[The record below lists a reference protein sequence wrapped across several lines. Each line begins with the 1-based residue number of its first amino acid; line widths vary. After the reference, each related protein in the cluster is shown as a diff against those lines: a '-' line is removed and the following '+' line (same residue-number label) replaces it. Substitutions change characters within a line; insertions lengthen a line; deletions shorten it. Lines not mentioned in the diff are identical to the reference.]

1 MNDSTEHTQLK
12 THRRQSSN
20 NDNPQYRQ
28 TSSPPPSPPYAT
40 VFNPDTQVL
49 NVETV
54 SAFKT
59 FTTLTMTDL
68 LYYDFLMKYIEK
80 KKILNIF
87 DDAYEIVIV
96 IKLKPEIKLA
106 NYYRKQ
112 RDIKTS
118 NVFIAGFYDVACCES
133 AVQYDSIMRKNKEYF
148 NPLIFLLE
156 NMVGYSN
163 TILPGSATNID
174 ILWADLKDGME
185 QIYSRTSM
193 CFQRYMNIYTHVY
206 TYSTAIQ
213 SNSVHSSNSST
224 AVNGSCHSA
233 QRGRVIS
240 AHSPATNINAD
251 ANITTNAT
259 PNEFSGHE
267 LYSRIATYLHSFVA
281 DLHKLKKQNYV
292 NNAASLHDESLL
304 VYYCTQWENY
314 RFSSKIVN
322 GLCAYL
328 NRHWIRRIN
337 DEGNDTIVEIYQLAL
352 RIWKKV
358 FFEIL
363 SDSLTKALL
372 KAVECLRHGEMCNM
386 DLVSGVVNS
395 FVELSSCR
403 KQSNRSLED
412 DTVDQSLMIYKKYFE
427 EPFLMQT
434 RAFYTI
440 ESETFIRENTFSE
453 YMKRVETRMQE
464 ENKLCTVYLN
474 KVTLK
479 PLSNLLVD
487 IFVEQRLDVFQAEF
501 KKLLKTEK
509 TEGRTIS
516 AFVREQTDPKTYVT
530 AILEVYEKFHI
541 LVTDAFRGDYGF
553 VTALDKACSKFI
565 NDNKITKKANC
576 SSKSP
581 ELLARYCDILLKKSP
596 KNPEEAEVESLL
608 NKVMVVF
615 KFIEDKDIFQ
625 KFYIRL
631 FAKRLVNQLS
641 ASEDTEASMIS
652 KLKEACGFEYTS
664 KLQRMFTD
672 IAVSKSITDRFH
684 EYEAKCKIEG
694 VQTNVMV
701 LSSGAWPFQASFNF
715 NIPAPV
721 ETYTGRKLSWLFNC
735 SRVEMAAHCYDRNYT
750 LLTSAYQAA
759 VLEQFNYSPKC
770 MLLQLFEA
778 TNIRLDLLQQVI
790 GQLIKFNVLG
800 AKIGDSVIDVK
811 DSNDDGEDAL
821 GFDSVIFLGDFR
833 SRKVRVDLTKV
844 SLKAEISQEHET
856 VEKNV
861 DEDRRLLI
869 QACIVRTMKMRK
881 ALNHNQLISEVISQ
895 LSSRFTPRIQ
905 MIKFFF
911 VFDLF
916 EPEVVKFVGK
926 DLDRKMGSVLWL
938 VVLVCV
944 QWIGALDELLEPT
957 LLISV
962 LVRNKAHVLP
972 YFLGTLD
979 ALDYPKHRIQLFIR
993 LDHSV
998 DDSAEMLDRW
1008 LGRVNRSYHSVEFS
1022 HDDDPIGYAGERSW
1036 FDWTEDRYREVI
1048 RWKQYALDKGRRV
1061 WADYL
1066 LFLDSDV
1073 LFTDPNAVRLL
1084 IAESKPIVAPMLTS
1098 VGAYSNFWAST
1109 TDTGYYKRTDDYDR
1123 LLTRQSVGCFAV
1135 PMVNSAVLIDLRWQA
1150 TDKLALEPDRL
1161 VEPYNGPLDD
1171 MLLLAASVRQA
1182 GLRMHVSNRHRYGV
1196 LLPPLDV
1203 DASLADELDNLQF
1216 LVLESLHNGP
1226 PGLTTTPLLEA
1237 TEQPVPGPVD
1247 KMHFDEL
1254 YLINLLRRPDRR
1266 LRMLAC
1272 FAVLGLEVRLVE
1284 AVDGRML
1291 EPADLNAIGVK
1302 QMPDYRDP
1310 YHKRPMTLGEVGCFL
1325 SHYNVWRDMLD
1336 RGYRRA
1342 VIFEDD
1348 LRFTRSFRRQ
1358 VGVVMAE
1365 LDANVP
1371 DWDLVYLGRKRL
1383 NPDQDGPLV
1392 ENCSF
1397 VSHVG
1402 YSYWT
1407 LAYALSRRRLHQRH
1421 REHWHC
1427 WTATA
1432 AAAAAADF
1440 AHTGNVSQ
1448 HRATRR
1454 RTLNDQPTSK
1464 LYLLLGWKLIASSQR
1479 IERAICIL
1487 SQSSSFDPQRRK
1499 VQQQQQR

>member
-1 MNDSTEHTQLK
+1 
-12 THRRQSSN
+12 
-20 NDNPQYRQ
+20 
-28 TSSPPPSPPYAT
+28 
-40 VFNPDTQVL
+40 
-49 NVETV
+49 
-54 SAFKT
+54 
-59 FTTLTMTDL
+59 
-68 LYYDFLMKYIEK
+68 
-80 KKILNIF
+80 
-87 DDAYEIVIV
+87 
-96 IKLKPEIKLA
+96 
-106 NYYRKQ
+106 
-112 RDIKTS
+112 
-118 NVFIAGFYDVACCES
+118 
-133 AVQYDSIMRKNKEYF
+133 
-148 NPLIFLLE
+148 LIFLPE

-163 TILPGSATNID
+163 TIPPGNATSID

-193 CFQRYMNIYTHVY
+193 CFKRYMNIYTHVY

-213 SNSVHSSNSST
+213 SNSVHSNNSPT
-224 AVNGSCHSA
+224 AVNGNNHLA
-233 QRGRVIS
+233 QRSRRTSV
-240 AHSPATNINAD
+240 HSPGTNINASVYVNANAD
-251 ANITTNAT
+251 ANINANANANTNTNAT

-267 LYSRIATYLHSFVA
+267 LYGRIASYLHSFVA
-281 DLHKLKKQNYV
+281 DLHK
-292 NNAASLHDESLL
+292 NAASLHDESLL

-352 RIWKKV
+352 RIWKSV
-358 FFEIL
+358 FFEVL
-363 SDSLTKALL
+363 SESLTKALL
-372 KAVECLRHGEMCNM
+372 KAIECLRHGEMCNM
-386 DLVSGVVNS
+386 DLVSGVVSS
-395 FVELSSCR
+395 FVELSGCGN
-403 KQSNRSLED
+403 QSNRSHED
-412 DTVDQSLMIYKKYFE
+412 DTTDQSLMIYKNYFE

-479 PLSNLLVD
+479 PLSNLLVN
-487 IFVEQRLDVFQAEF
+487 IFVEQRLDVFHAEF

-509 TEGRTIS
+509 TEDLKRVYDLCLRVDNGLVEVKKSLGAHILS
-516 AFVREQTDPKTYVT
+516 HGKAALENIGDFAITDPKTYVT
-530 AILEVYEKFHI
+530 AILEVYEKFHN
-541 LVTDAFRGDYGF
+541 LVTDAFRSDYGF

-581 ELLARYCDILLKKSP
+581 ELLAKYCDILLKKSP

-684 EYEAKCKIEG
+684 DYEAKCKIEGG

-701 LSSGAWPFQASFNF
+701 LSSGAWPFQPSFNF
-715 NIPAPV
+715 NIPAPLEKSKQAFMNYYS
-721 ETYTGRKLSWLFNC
+721 ETHTGRKLSWLLNC
-735 SRVEMAAHCYDRNYT
+735 SRVEMAAHCYDRSYT

-759 VLEQFNYSPKC
+759 VLEQFNYSPKF

-790 GQLIKFNVLG
+790 WQLIKFKILG
-800 AKIGDSVIDVK
+800 AKVGDNIIDIK
-811 DSNDDGEDAL
+811 DTADDGEDAL

-869 QACIVRTMKMRK
+869 QACVVRTMKMRK

-905 MIKFFF
+905 MIKK
-911 VFDLF
+911 VIDQLI
-916 EPEVVKFVGK
+916 EKEYIKRDDNAKDSYSSNRKSEEENKRRNKQQPEVFVGQ
-926 DLDRKMGSVLWL
+926 DSDRKMASVLLL
-938 VVLVCV
+938 VLLACV
-944 QWIGALDELLEPT
+944 QWVGASDELLEPT
-957 LLISV
+957 VLISV

-979 ALDYPKHRIQLFIR
+979 SLDYPKRRIQLFIR
-993 LDHSV
+993 LDHSE
-998 DDSAEMLDRW
+998 DDSAEMLNRW
-1008 LGRVNRSYHSVEFS
+1008 LGRVNGSYHSVEFS
-1022 HDDDPIGYAGERSW
+1022 HDDDPVGYAGERSW

-1066 LFLDSDV
+1066 LLLDSDV
-1073 LFTDPNAVRLL
+1073 LFTDRNTLRLL

-1098 VGAYSNFWAST
+1098 IGAYSNFWAST
-1109 TDTGYYKRTDDYDR
+1109 TDRGYYKRTDDYDR
-1123 LLTRQSVGCFAV
+1123 LLTRQLIGCFAV
-1135 PMVNSAVLIDLRWQA
+1135 PMVNSAVLIDLRWRA
-1150 TDKLALEPDRL
+1150 SDKLALKPDRL
-1161 VEPYNGPLDD
+1161 LEPYHGPVDD
-1171 MLLLAASVRQA
+1171 MLLLAASVRQV
-1182 GLRMHVSNRHRYGV
+1182 GLQMHVSNRHQYGV

-1203 DASLADELDNLQF
+1203 DSSLSDDLDNLQF
-1216 LVLESLHNGP
+1216 LLLESLHHGP
-1226 PGLTTTPLLEA
+1226 PGLTTTALLLQE
-1237 TEQPVPGPVD
+1237 TKQPVPMPGPVE

-1272 FAVLGLEVRLVE
+1272 FAVLGLQVRLVE
-1284 AVDGRML
+1284 AVDGRLL
-1291 EPADLNAIGVK
+1291 EPDDLNAIGVK

-1336 RGYRRA
+1336 RGYQRA

-1348 LRFTRSFRRQ
+1348 LRFTRAFQRQ
-1358 VGVVMAE
+1358 VGAVMAE

-1371 DWDLVYLGRKRL
+1371 DWDLVYFGRKRL

-1407 LAYALSRRRLHQRH
+1407 LAYALSRSGAEKLVKAEPLKQLVPVDEYLPMMFNRHPEKRWMSRFERRDLKAY
-1421 REHWHC
+1421 
-1427 WTATA
+1427 TAEPLLVYPV
-1432 AAAAAADF
+1432 
-1440 AHTGNVSQ
+1440 H
-1448 HRATRR
+1448 
-1454 RTLNDQPTSK
+1454 
-1464 LYLLLGWKLIASSQR
+1464 YLGEEGYISDTENSG
-1479 IERAICIL
+1479 IVE
-1487 SQSSSFDPQRRK
+1487 
-1499 VQQQQQR
+1499 QQQQQQQTLLHRPATAHPTAQHSSEL

>member
-1 MNDSTEHTQLK
+1 
-12 THRRQSSN
+12 
-20 NDNPQYRQ
+20 
-28 TSSPPPSPPYAT
+28 
-40 VFNPDTQVL
+40 
-49 NVETV
+49 
-54 SAFKT
+54 
-59 FTTLTMTDL
+59 
-68 LYYDFLMKYIEK
+68 
-80 KKILNIF
+80 
-87 DDAYEIVIV
+87 
-96 IKLKPEIKLA
+96 
-106 NYYRKQ
+106 
-112 RDIKTS
+112 
-118 NVFIAGFYDVACCES
+118 
-133 AVQYDSIMRKNKEYF
+133 
-148 NPLIFLLE
+148 LIFLLE

-213 SNSVHSSNSST
+213 SNSVHSSNSPT

-233 QRGRVIS
+233 QRGRIS
-240 AHSPATNINAD
+240 SPHSPATNINAD
-251 ANITTNAT
+251 ANININAT

-267 LYSRIATYLHSFVA
+267 LYSRIASYLHSFVA
-281 DLHKLKKQNYV
+281 DLHKLKKLNYV

-352 RIWKKV
+352 RIWKSV

-395 FVELSSCR
+395 FVELSSCG

-434 RAFYTI
+434 KAFYTI

-487 IFVEQRLDVFQAEF
+487 IFVEQRLDVFHTEF

-509 TEGRTIS
+509 TEDLKRMYDLCLRVDNGLVEIKKSLGAHILSHGKS
-516 AFVREQTDPKTYVT
+516 ALENIGEFAITDPKTYVT
-530 AILEVYEKFHI
+530 AILEVYEKFHN

-565 NDNKITKKANC
+565 NDNQITKKANC

-581 ELLARYCDILLKKSP
+581 ELLARYCDVLLKKSP

-715 NIPAPV
+715 NIPAPLEKSKQAFMNYYS

-790 GQLIKFNVLG
+790 WQLIKFKILG
-800 AKIGDSVIDVK
+800 AKIGDNVIDVK
-811 DSNDDGEDAL
+811 DTNDDGEDAL

-916 EPEVVKFVGK
+916 EVFKFHSEQKHFCLILDGEWLVKCEKAITKVKKRREEHKEKQAAAAAQPEVVKFVGEHS
-926 DLDRKMGSVLWL
+926 DRKMGSVLWL

-979 ALDYPKHRIQLFIR
+979 ALDYPKRRIQLFIR

-998 DDSAEMLDRW
+998 DDSAEILNRW

-1036 FDWTEDRYREVI
+1036 FDWTEGRYREVI
-1048 RWKQYALDKGRRV
+1048 RWKQYALDKGRRA

-1073 LFTDPNAVRLL
+1073 LFTEPNAVRLL
-1084 IAESKPIVAPMLTS
+1084 IAESKPVVAPMLTS

-1358 VGVVMAE
+1358 VAVVMAE

-1407 LAYALSRRRLHQRH
+1407 LAYALSRSGAEKLVKAEPLKQLVPVDEYLPMMFNRHPEMRWMSRFERRDLKAY
-1421 REHWHC
+1421 
-1427 WTATA
+1427 TAEPLLVYPVHYFGEEGYISDTEN
-1432 AAAAAADF
+1432 
-1440 AHTGNVSQ
+1440 TGTV
-1448 HRATRR
+1448 
-1454 RTLNDQPTSK
+1454 
-1464 LYLLLGWKLIASSQR
+1464 G
-1479 IERAICIL
+1479 
-1487 SQSSSFDPQRRK
+1487 
-1499 VQQQQQR
+1499 QQQQQQQQTLHTPATSHDSVQHAGEL

>member
-1 MNDSTEHTQLK
+1 MQPSSHTSATTVRYRIQSRYAGSDR
-12 THRRQSSN
+12 RRQYLHFRRLQPFVSVCQCGAFLN
-20 NDNPQYRQ
+20 ENYLINDEKAIY
-28 TSSPPPSPPYAT
+28 
-40 VFNPDTQVL
+40 FNVQL
-49 NVETV
+49 
-54 SAFKT
+54 
-59 FTTLTMTDL
+59 
-68 LYYDFLMKYIEK
+68 
-80 KKILNIF
+80 
-87 DDAYEIVIV
+87 
-96 IKLKPEIKLA
+96 IKLKPEIKLV

-112 RDIKTS
+112 RDIIKTS

-133 AVQYDSIMRKNKEYF
+133 AAEYDSIKRKNKEYF

-213 SNSVHSSNSST
+213 SNSVHSSSSLT
-224 AVNGSCHSA
+224 AMNGSCHSA
-233 QRGRVIS
+233 QRSRIIS
-240 AHSPATNINAD
+240 AHSPATNIHAD
-251 ANITTNAT
+251 TNINTNAT

-267 LYSRIATYLHSFVA
+267 LYGRIASYLHSFVA
-281 DLHKLKKQNYV
+281 DLHK
-292 NNAASLHDESLL
+292 NAASLHDESLL

-352 RIWKKV
+352 RIWKSV

-395 FVELSSCR
+395 FVELSSCG

-453 YMKRVETRMQE
+453 YMKRVEIRMQE

-509 TEGRTIS
+509 TEDLKRMYDLCLRVDNGLVEIKKSLGAHILSHGKS
-516 AFVREQTDPKTYVT
+516 ALENIGEFAITDPKTYVT
-530 AILEVYEKFHI
+530 AILEVYEKFHN

-715 NIPAPV
+715 NIPAPLEKSKQAFMNYYS

-750 LLTSAYQAA
+750 LL
-759 VLEQFNYSPKC
+759 
-770 MLLQLFEA
+770 
-778 TNIRLDLLQQVI
+778 RLIKQQYWNSLITAPSDLLQQVI
-790 GQLIKFNVLG
+790 WQLIKFKILG
-800 AKIGDSVIDVK
+800 AKIGDNVIDVK
-811 DSNDDGEDAL
+811 DTNDDGEDAL

-905 MIKFFF
+905 MIKK
-911 VFDLF
+911 VIDQLI
-916 EPEVVKFVGK
+916 EKEYIKRDDNAK
-926 DLDRKMGSVLWL
+926 DS
-938 VVLVCV
+938 
-944 QWIGALDELLEPT
+944 
-957 LLISV
+957 
-962 LVRNKAHVLP
+962 
-972 YFLGTLD
+972 
-979 ALDYPKHRIQLFIR
+979 
-993 LDHSV
+993 
-998 DDSAEMLDRW
+998 
-1008 LGRVNRSYHSVEFS
+1008 
-1022 HDDDPIGYAGERSW
+1022 
-1036 FDWTEDRYREVI
+1036 
-1048 RWKQYALDKGRRV
+1048 
-1061 WADYL
+1061 
-1066 LFLDSDV
+1066 
-1073 LFTDPNAVRLL
+1073 
-1084 IAESKPIVAPMLTS
+1084 
-1098 VGAYSNFWAST
+1098 
-1109 TDTGYYKRTDDYDR
+1109 
-1123 LLTRQSVGCFAV
+1123 
-1135 PMVNSAVLIDLRWQA
+1135 
-1150 TDKLALEPDRL
+1150 
-1161 VEPYNGPLDD
+1161 
-1171 MLLLAASVRQA
+1171 
-1182 GLRMHVSNRHRYGV
+1182 
-1196 LLPPLDV
+1196 
-1203 DASLADELDNLQF
+1203 
-1216 LVLESLHNGP
+1216 
-1226 PGLTTTPLLEA
+1226 
-1237 TEQPVPGPVD
+1237 
-1247 KMHFDEL
+1247 
-1254 YLINLLRRPDRR
+1254 
-1266 LRMLAC
+1266 
-1272 FAVLGLEVRLVE
+1272 
-1284 AVDGRML
+1284 
-1291 EPADLNAIGVK
+1291 
-1302 QMPDYRDP
+1302 
-1310 YHKRPMTLGEVGCFL
+1310 
-1325 SHYNVWRDMLD
+1325 
-1336 RGYRRA
+1336 
-1342 VIFEDD
+1342 
-1348 LRFTRSFRRQ
+1348 
-1358 VGVVMAE
+1358 
-1365 LDANVP
+1365 
-1371 DWDLVYLGRKRL
+1371 
-1383 NPDQDGPLV
+1383 
-1392 ENCSF
+1392 
-1397 VSHVG
+1397 
-1402 YSYWT
+1402 YSY
-1407 LAYALSRRRLHQRH
+1407 LA
-1421 REHWHC
+1421 
-1427 WTATA
+1427 
-1432 AAAAAADF
+1432 
-1440 AHTGNVSQ
+1440 
-1448 HRATRR
+1448 
-1454 RTLNDQPTSK
+1454 
-1464 LYLLLGWKLIASSQR
+1464 
-1479 IERAICIL
+1479 
-1487 SQSSSFDPQRRK
+1487 
-1499 VQQQQQR
+1499 

>member
-1 MNDSTEHTQLK
+1 
-12 THRRQSSN
+12 
-20 NDNPQYRQ
+20 
-28 TSSPPPSPPYAT
+28 
-40 VFNPDTQVL
+40 
-49 NVETV
+49 
-54 SAFKT
+54 
-59 FTTLTMTDL
+59 
-68 LYYDFLMKYIEK
+68 
-80 KKILNIF
+80 
-87 DDAYEIVIV
+87 
-96 IKLKPEIKLA
+96 
-106 NYYRKQ
+106 
-112 RDIKTS
+112 
-118 NVFIAGFYDVACCES
+118 
-133 AVQYDSIMRKNKEYF
+133 
-148 NPLIFLLE
+148 
-156 NMVGYSN
+156 MVGYSN

-193 CFQRYMNIYTHVY
+193 CFQRYMNIYTYVFFSPEMIPPLVVLMHGCFSHVY

-395 FVELSSCR
+395 FGRRRIHHLHFENILFIVELSSCR

-509 TEGRTIS
+509 TE
-516 AFVREQTDPKTYVT
+516 AFVREQTVSVYILSCCGRSEAYDPKTYVT

-790 GQLIKFNVLG
+790 WQLIKFKILG

-916 EPEVVKFVGK
+916 EKVIDQLIEKEYIKRDDNAK
-926 DLDRKMGSVLWL
+926 DS
-938 VVLVCV
+938 
-944 QWIGALDELLEPT
+944 
-957 LLISV
+957 
-962 LVRNKAHVLP
+962 
-972 YFLGTLD
+972 
-979 ALDYPKHRIQLFIR
+979 
-993 LDHSV
+993 
-998 DDSAEMLDRW
+998 
-1008 LGRVNRSYHSVEFS
+1008 
-1022 HDDDPIGYAGERSW
+1022 
-1036 FDWTEDRYREVI
+1036 
-1048 RWKQYALDKGRRV
+1048 
-1061 WADYL
+1061 
-1066 LFLDSDV
+1066 
-1073 LFTDPNAVRLL
+1073 
-1084 IAESKPIVAPMLTS
+1084 
-1098 VGAYSNFWAST
+1098 
-1109 TDTGYYKRTDDYDR
+1109 
-1123 LLTRQSVGCFAV
+1123 
-1135 PMVNSAVLIDLRWQA
+1135 
-1150 TDKLALEPDRL
+1150 
-1161 VEPYNGPLDD
+1161 
-1171 MLLLAASVRQA
+1171 
-1182 GLRMHVSNRHRYGV
+1182 
-1196 LLPPLDV
+1196 
-1203 DASLADELDNLQF
+1203 
-1216 LVLESLHNGP
+1216 
-1226 PGLTTTPLLEA
+1226 
-1237 TEQPVPGPVD
+1237 
-1247 KMHFDEL
+1247 
-1254 YLINLLRRPDRR
+1254 
-1266 LRMLAC
+1266 
-1272 FAVLGLEVRLVE
+1272 
-1284 AVDGRML
+1284 
-1291 EPADLNAIGVK
+1291 
-1302 QMPDYRDP
+1302 
-1310 YHKRPMTLGEVGCFL
+1310 
-1325 SHYNVWRDMLD
+1325 
-1336 RGYRRA
+1336 
-1342 VIFEDD
+1342 
-1348 LRFTRSFRRQ
+1348 
-1358 VGVVMAE
+1358 
-1365 LDANVP
+1365 
-1371 DWDLVYLGRKRL
+1371 
-1383 NPDQDGPLV
+1383 
-1392 ENCSF
+1392 
-1397 VSHVG
+1397 
-1402 YSYWT
+1402 YSY
-1407 LAYALSRRRLHQRH
+1407 LA
-1421 REHWHC
+1421 
-1427 WTATA
+1427 
-1432 AAAAAADF
+1432 
-1440 AHTGNVSQ
+1440 
-1448 HRATRR
+1448 
-1454 RTLNDQPTSK
+1454 
-1464 LYLLLGWKLIASSQR
+1464 
-1479 IERAICIL
+1479 
-1487 SQSSSFDPQRRK
+1487 
-1499 VQQQQQR
+1499 

>member
-1 MNDSTEHTQLK
+1 MMLPVAN
-12 THRRQSSN
+12 RQ
-20 NDNPQYRQ
+20 
-28 TSSPPPSPPYAT
+28 
-40 VFNPDTQVL
+40 
-49 NVETV
+49 
-54 SAFKT
+54 
-59 FTTLTMTDL
+59 
-68 LYYDFLMKYIEK
+68 
-80 KKILNIF
+80 
-87 DDAYEIVIV
+87 
-96 IKLKPEIKLA
+96 
-106 NYYRKQ
+106 
-112 RDIKTS
+112 
-118 NVFIAGFYDVACCES
+118 
-133 AVQYDSIMRKNKEYF
+133 
-148 NPLIFLLE
+148 PLIFLLE

-213 SNSVHSSNSST
+213 SNSVHSSSSLT

-233 QRGRVIS
+233 QRSRVIS
-240 AHSPATNINAD
+240 AHSPATNIHAD
-251 ANITTNAT
+251 TNINTNAT

-267 LYSRIATYLHSFVA
+267 LYGRIASYLHSFVA
-281 DLHKLKKQNYV
+281 DLHK
-292 NNAASLHDESLL
+292 NAASLHDESLL

-352 RIWKKV
+352 RIWKSV

-395 FVELSSCR
+395 FVELSSCG

-509 TEGRTIS
+509 TEDLKRMYDLCLRVDNGLVEIKKSLGAHILSHGKS
-516 AFVREQTDPKTYVT
+516 ALENIGEFAITDPKTYVT
-530 AILEVYEKFHI
+530 AILEVYEKFHN

-684 EYEAKCKIEG
+684 EYESKCKIEG

-715 NIPAPV
+715 NIPAPLEKSKQAFMNYYS

-790 GQLIKFNVLG
+790 WQLIKFKILG
-800 AKIGDSVIDVK
+800 AKIGDNVIDVK
-811 DSNDDGEDAL
+811 DTNDDGEDAL

-905 MIKFFF
+905 MIKK
-911 VFDLF
+911 VIDQLI
-916 EPEVVKFVGK
+916 EKEYIKRDDNAKDSREEHKEKQAAAAATAAQPEV
-926 DLDRKMGSVLWL
+926 
-938 VVLVCV
+938 
-944 QWIGALDELLEPT
+944 WIGALDELLEPT

-972 YFLGTLD
+972 YFLGT
-979 ALDYPKHRIQLFIR
+979 
-993 LDHSV
+993 V
-998 DDSAEMLDRW
+998 DDSAEILDRW

-1036 FDWTEDRYREVI
+1036 FDWTEDRYRE
-1048 RWKQYALDKGRRV
+1048 GRRA

-1073 LFTDPNAVRLL
+1073 LFTDPNAPV
-1084 IAESKPIVAPMLTS
+1084 VAPMLTS

-1109 TDTGYYKRTDDYDR
+1109 TDTGYYKRTDDYDL

-1135 PMVNSAVLIDLRWQA
+1135 PMA

-1161 VEPYNGPLDD
+1161 VEPYDGPLDD

-1237 TEQPVPGPVD
+1237 SEQPVPGPVD

-1302 QMPDYRDP
+1302 QMPDYQDP

-1336 RGYRRA
+1336 RGYRRV

-1407 LAYALSRRRLHQRH
+1407 LAYALSRSGAEKLVKAEPLKQLVPVDEYLPMMFNRHPEMRWMSHFERRDLKAY
-1421 REHWHC
+1421 
-1427 WTATA
+1427 TAEPLLVYPVHYFGEEGYISDTEN
-1432 AAAAAADF
+1432 
-1440 AHTGNVSQ
+1440 TGTV
-1448 HRATRR
+1448 
-1454 RTLNDQPTSK
+1454 
-1464 LYLLLGWKLIASSQR
+1464 G
-1479 IERAICIL
+1479 
-1487 SQSSSFDPQRRK
+1487 
-1499 VQQQQQR
+1499 QQQQQQQTLHTPATFHNTAQHAGEL